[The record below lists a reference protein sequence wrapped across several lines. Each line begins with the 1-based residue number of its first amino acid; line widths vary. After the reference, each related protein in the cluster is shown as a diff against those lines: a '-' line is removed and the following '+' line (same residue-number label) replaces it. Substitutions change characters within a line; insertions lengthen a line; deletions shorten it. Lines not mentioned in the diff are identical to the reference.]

1 MKKVEVSVTRE
12 REYDVA
18 VIGGGIAGVTAAIA
32 AARNGTKTVLIEESG
47 VLGGQATLG
56 IVTPLDARKDL
67 KGKPFGGILTEISEE
82 LISLG
87 KQYGSGG
94 DEAKIMPIASPHLLK
109 YLLLKKCLESGVV
122 VLFHSVFFGAEKQG
136 NEISSVLI
144 LTKNGVERIVAKTF
158 IDASGDGALI
168 EKSGAPFTLGCER
181 ESYAVLQEAG
191 LNVLHESSEK
201 SVDYSDKKAMQPVSI
216 FFTLGGV
223 DVEKAYT
230 YNNKNFK
237 IGDLEI
243 TKEKL
248 AKWKFYGTCGFEENG
263 DKMPLPQGR
272 ILVTHGTRK
281 DVAVVNMSR
290 VTGINGADADSLNE
304 GEYKAQLQV
313 IAIVDFLKTF
323 VDGFEN
329 CYLIQSGNTLGIRE
343 TRRLKGETVLN
354 GLNVING
361 NRTAYP
367 VARGSYIIDIHDPS
381 GRGKAIGGNIKG
393 DFYDIP
399 YGALITKNVPNL
411 LAVGRCISADHVAH
425 SSTRIQGTCMLTG
438 QAAGVAAA
446 ISVVSGVQA
455 CDLSEKLVHERLLVE
470 GVYLD

>member
-1 MKKVEVSVTRE
+1 MEKVEVGITRV
-12 REYDVA
+12 RKYDVA
-18 VIGGGIAGVTAAIA
+18 VVGGGIAGATSAIA
-32 AARNGTKTVLIEESG
+32 AARNGAKTVLIEESS

-56 IVTPLDARKDL
+56 IVTPLDARTDL
-67 KGKPFGGILTEISEE
+67 RGKPFGGILTEISQE

-87 KQYGSGG
+87 KQYCLGG
-94 DEAKIMPIASPHLLK
+94 DETKTTPIASPHLLK
-109 YLLLKKCLESGVV
+109 YLLLKKCLDAGVD
-122 VLFHSVFFGAEKQG
+122 VLFHSVLFGVEKHEK
-136 NEISSVLI
+136 EISAVLI

-158 IDASGDGALI
+158 IDASGNGDLI
-168 EKSGAPFTLGCER
+168 EKSGAPFALGCER
-181 ESYAVLQEAG
+181 ESYAVLQQAG
-191 LNVLHESSEK
+191 LNVLHESDEK
-201 SVDYSDKKAMQPVSI
+201 SVDYSEQKAMQPVSI

-223 DVEKAYT
+223 DMEKAYT

-237 IGDLEI
+237 IGDLGI

-248 AKWKFYGTCGFEENG
+248 VKWKFYGTCGFEENG

-290 VTGINGADADSLNE
+290 VTGINGAEADSLNE

-323 VDGFEN
+323 VAGFEN
-329 CYLIQSGNTLGIRE
+329 CYLIQSGNTLGVRE
-343 TRRLKGETVLN
+343 TRRLKGEIVLN

-361 NRTAYP
+361 ERTAFP

-381 GRGKAIGGNIKG
+381 GRGKAIGGSIKG
-393 DFYDIP
+393 DFYDVP
-399 YGALITKNVPNL
+399 YGALITKAVPNL
-411 LAVGRCISADHVAH
+411 LVAGRCISADHVAH

-438 QAAGVAAA
+438 QAVGVAAA
-446 ISVVSGVQA
+446 MSVRLGVQA
-455 CDLSEKLVHERLLVE
+455 CDLSEKAVHEKLLSE
-470 GVYLD
+470 GVYLN

>member
-1 MKKVEVSVTRE
+1 MS
-12 REYDVA
+12 VA

-216 FFTLGGV
+216 FFTLG
-223 DVEKAYT
+223 E
-230 YNNKNFK
+230 
-237 IGDLEI
+237 
-243 TKEKL
+243 
-248 AKWKFYGTCGFEENG
+248 
-263 DKMPLPQGR
+263 
-272 ILVTHGTRK
+272 
-281 DVAVVNMSR
+281 
-290 VTGINGADADSLNE
+290 
-304 GEYKAQLQV
+304 
-313 IAIVDFLKTF
+313 
-323 VDGFEN
+323 
-329 CYLIQSGNTLGIRE
+329 
-343 TRRLKGETVLN
+343 
-354 GLNVING
+354 
-361 NRTAYP
+361 
-367 VARGSYIIDIHDPS
+367 
-381 GRGKAIGGNIKG
+381 
-393 DFYDIP
+393 
-399 YGALITKNVPNL
+399 
-411 LAVGRCISADHVAH
+411 
-425 SSTRIQGTCMLTG
+425 
-438 QAAGVAAA
+438 
-446 ISVVSGVQA
+446 
-455 CDLSEKLVHERLLVE
+455 
-470 GVYLD
+470 